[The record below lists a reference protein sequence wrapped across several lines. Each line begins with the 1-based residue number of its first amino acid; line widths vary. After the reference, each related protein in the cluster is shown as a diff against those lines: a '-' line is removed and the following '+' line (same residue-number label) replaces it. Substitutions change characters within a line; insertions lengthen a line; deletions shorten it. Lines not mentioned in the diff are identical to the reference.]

1 MPGFRICNVI
11 SKAKLKD
18 LYPEKCVYDSLAE
31 GKVQRQTLNKFLYD
45 KAFEETEKL
54 IVVVEG
60 YLLNKVALLK
70 KYRVSTVFALVD
82 VMLEKNGEAFF
93 TEFRGCFSGAVYVKA
108 EDKWIVFTNQIGD
121 NPVFYINSKG
131 IFAAGSQ
138 VNYILAF
145 CKEQKIKI
153 SFDESCAYQMLTY
166 GYIAT
171 DETYANEIKRLNG
184 GDYLVF
190 QKGTLEIKP
199 YHRFE
204 KHTDRFK
211 NLTEEQVIEEID
223 RVFQNAV
230 ELEWGK
236 DEEYGY
242 QHLADLSGGL
252 DSRMNLWVAH
262 EMKNRHMTVL
272 TYCKKGYLDETI
284 ARDIAKYWKDE
295 FLFRPLDDA
304 SFLYDVE
311 ENTTLLSGLSLYSG
325 ITGGKQFLAS
335 LDLTDYGI
343 EHTGMVGDI
352 ALGSFYHDPGDGD
365 LGWPSGMYS
374 EKLKNKLPEYVQNAS
389 QYYYDHEVFLMY
401 ARGFHGACNSHL
413 IRRNF
418 TEVGSPFLNVEFMQ
432 LCYDIPVELRIG
444 HNIYKKWIISKY
456 PAAER
461 FKWEKTGGRITE
473 SNYRTLARKL
483 IKRGPKKLLRM
494 LGLDVAIS
502 EGMNP
507 IDYWIAHDD
516 KIHNYLNRTKETL
529 LAEEAGLFSPA
540 LKEDLSN
547 LYDSGNASEKAMVL
561 TVLSAA
567 GLYFGEGTYDKGLA

>member
-1 MPGFRICNVI
+1 MPGFRISNVI
-11 SKAKLKD
+11 SNAKLRD
-18 LYPEKCVYDSLAE
+18 LYPEKCVYERLAE
-31 GKVQRQTLNKFLYD
+31 GKFQRQTLNKFLND

-54 IVVVEG
+54 IVVLEG
-60 YLLNKVALLK
+60 YLLNKIVLFK
-70 KYRVSTVFALVD
+70 KYNVFRVSELVAA
-82 VMLEKNGEAFF
+82 MLEKNGEAFF
-93 TEFRGCFSGAVYVKA
+93 SEFRGCFSGAVYVKA

-121 NPVFYINSKG
+121 NPVFYINSEGK
-131 IFAAGSQ
+131 FAAGSQ
-138 VNYILAF
+138 VNYILDF
-145 CKEQKIKI
+145 CKEQKINL
-153 SFDESCAYQMLTY
+153 SFDESCAYQLITY
-166 GYIAT
+166 GYVAT

-190 QKGTLEIKP
+190 QSGKLETKT

-211 NLTEEQVIEEID
+211 NRTEEQIIEEID

-262 EMKNRHMTVL
+262 EMKNRHMKVL

-284 ARDIAKYWKDE
+284 ASDIAKYWKDE

-311 ENTTLLSGLSLYSG
+311 ENTNLLSGLSLYSG

-335 LDLTDYGI
+335 LDLSGYGI
-343 EHTGMVGDI
+343 EHTGMVGDA
-352 ALGSFYHDPGDGD
+352 ALGSFYHEPSDGERS
-365 LGWPSGMYS
+365 WPTGMYS
-374 EKLKNKLPEYVQNAS
+374 EKLKGKLPQHIRETAQS
-389 QYYYDHEVFLMY
+389 YYDHEIFLMY
-401 ARGFHGACNSHL
+401 ARGFHGACNPHL

-444 HNIYKKWIISKY
+444 HNIYKKWIIAKY
-456 PAAER
+456 PDAAK

-473 SNYRTLARKL
+473 SKYRTLARKL

-494 LGLDVAIS
+494 LGLDAFIS

-516 KIHNYLNRTKETL
+516 KIRNYLDKTKETL
-529 LAEEAGLFSPA
+529 LAEEAGLFSPM

-567 GLYFGEGTYDKGLA
+567 RLYFGEGAYDKGLA